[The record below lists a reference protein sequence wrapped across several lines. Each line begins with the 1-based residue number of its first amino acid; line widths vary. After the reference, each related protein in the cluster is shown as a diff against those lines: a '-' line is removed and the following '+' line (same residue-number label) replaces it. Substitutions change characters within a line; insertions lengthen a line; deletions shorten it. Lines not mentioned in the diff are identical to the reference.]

1 MRVSC
6 NEYLGLRYVDML
18 QGLGCIV
25 AWVTA
30 YVCHQYFCSL
40 HLEEVELR
48 EHTSHH
54 SAVDITVYRLQGFEG
69 GDLICHLYR
78 AEVACVPYLVTGGEE
93 LHKYIVKHAVCVG
106 DYTNFH
112 TFFTLFHA
120 NIHKNINFYALSIK
134 RVDSL
139 QKIYYLCK
147 VVYIFT
153 MRNIANILMLLM
165 VVLTAGAVSAQQ
177 NLWQSGGVVS
187 PEVCKDG
194 SVVFRYYAPL
204 AESVEVVGDFAMG
217 AQMMTKN
224 EQGVWELHTAPL
236 ASEYYTYTF
245 VVDGNAGVLDRENV
259 YTVRDVGSV
268 MNYFIVGGGCGDM
281 YKAQAVPH
289 GAVSRVWATTE
300 GAARR
305 MTVYT
310 PAGYEAGYRNYPVL
324 YLLHGMGGDEEAWVA
339 TGRVAEIMDNLIAAG
354 RVEPM
359 IVVMPNGCMRH
370 DAAPG
375 YSEEGFYKPYM
386 SGSMDGSFE
395 EYFDGV
401 VEWVD
406 AHYRTYPSKECR
418 AIAGLSMGGFHAMQ
432 ISKRY
437 PDMFDYVGLFSA
449 AIYRGEEG
457 VAMYENLEE
466 GIAEQFGR
474 GVALYWIG
482 IGKDD
487 FLYEENVR
495 FRAMLDAADYE
506 YEYRESEGGH
516 TWRNWRL
523 YLAEFA
529 ERLF

>member
-1 MRVSC
+1 MR
-6 NEYLGLRYVDML
+6 YLATIFLL
-18 QGLGCIV
+18 
-25 AWVTA
+25 
-30 YVCHQYFCSL
+30 
-40 HLEEVELR
+40 
-48 EHTSHH
+48 
-54 SAVDITVYRLQGFEG
+54 
-69 GDLICHLYR
+69 
-78 AEVACVPYLVTGGEE
+78 
-93 LHKYIVKHAVCVG
+93 
-106 DYTNFH
+106 
-112 TFFTLFHA
+112 
-120 NIHKNINFYALSIK
+120 LSF
-134 RVDSL
+134 VLATD
-139 QKIYYLCK
+139 
-147 VVYIFT
+147 
-153 MRNIANILMLLM
+153 
-165 VVLTAGAVSAQQ
+165 VVLAQQ
-177 NLWQSGGVVS
+177 NLWQNEGVTS
-187 PEVCKDG
+187 PELCEDG
-194 SVVFRYYAPL
+194 SVVFRYFAPN
-204 AESVEVVGDFAMG
+204 AESVEVVGDFASG
-217 AQMMTKN
+217 AQSMTMR
-224 EQGVWELHTAPL
+224 EDGVWEFITEPL

-245 VVDGNAGVLDRENV
+245 TVDGNGGVLDRENV

-289 GAVSRVWATTE
+289 GAVSRVWMTTDE
-300 GAARR
+300 SSRR

-339 TGRVAEIMDNLIAAG
+339 TGRMAEIMDNLIAEGKA
-354 RVEPM
+354 EPM

-395 EYFDGV
+395 EYFEDV

-406 AHYRTYPSKECR
+406 AHYRTYPSKERR

-432 ISKRY
+432 VSKCY

-457 VAMYENLEE
+457 VLMYENLEE
-466 GIAEQFGR
+466 GIAEQFSR
-474 GVALYWIG
+474 GVSLYWIG

-506 YEYRESEGGH
+506 YEYVESEGGH
-516 TWRNWRL
+516 TWRNWRC
-523 YLAEFA
+523 YLSEFVTK
-529 ERLF
+529 LF